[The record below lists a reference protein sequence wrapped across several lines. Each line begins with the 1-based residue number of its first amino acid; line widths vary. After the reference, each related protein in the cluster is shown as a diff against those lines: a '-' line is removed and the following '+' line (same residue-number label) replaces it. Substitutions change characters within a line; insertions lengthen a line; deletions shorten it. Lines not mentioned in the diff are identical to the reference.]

1 MKTKIILLVTG
12 LLLLT
17 GFFGTSKQALSERNV
32 AIYEKALSLEDTIDT
47 GFSGYVFSAVPVRFF
62 AGDAV

>member
-1 MKTKIILLVTG
+1 MKTKFILLVTG

-47 GFSGYVFSAVPVRFF
+47 GFSCVKSASTAMCRPLW
-62 AGDAV
+62 